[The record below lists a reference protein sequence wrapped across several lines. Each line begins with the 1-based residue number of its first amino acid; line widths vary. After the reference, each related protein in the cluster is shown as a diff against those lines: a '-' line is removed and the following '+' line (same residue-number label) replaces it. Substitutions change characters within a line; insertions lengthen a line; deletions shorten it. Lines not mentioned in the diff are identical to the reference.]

1 MSVEVHLN
9 EKEIV
14 FKEEEL
20 SLLILILKE
29 IDSDKASAHEK
40 FRSTKSFIKS
50 VLKAVDTVHF
60 NIKRGD
66 LLIIS
71 GDDIFNGLFRCLSSL
86 YLRKESFEKFN
97 IRIQKIS
104 EKICSHIC
112 LYGNSEYEM
121 DEARKLHE
129 RHWGKLDCKK
139 YIKEQT

>member
-9 EKEIV
+9 EKEI
-14 FKEEEL
+14 FFEGEEL
-20 SLLILILKE
+20 SLLIQIIKE
-29 IDSDKASAHEK
+29 LDSDKASAQEK
-40 FRSTKSFIKS
+40 FRATKPFIKS

-66 LLIIS
+66 SLIIS
-71 GDDIFNGLFRCLSSL
+71 GDDIFAGLFRSLSVL
-86 YLRKESFEKFN
+86 YMRKEAFEKFN

-121 DEARKLHE
+121 EEARKLHE

-139 YIKEQT
+139 FIKDQI